1 MHGVRTPASLVGPGA
16 QKSPHRTDMHEPDGT
31 GRRPPIGSEF
41 PSLPAIAEAA
51 SSSAKTPGRRGPSS
65 VACAVVVETLVPVV
79 VALAAAV
86 CIPGPNV
93 VAVVVASVRD
103 RRAGLWTAFGVAS
116 GDMIWA
122 TAAMAG
128 VGVLL
133 AQSRPVF
140 MALKWLGA
148 AYLLVQAVRL
158 WRDRGEAADGEADA
172 PAGRPF
178 LRGVVVDLA
187 NPKAALFFTSLYAS
201 LLPAHLDLG
210 MALAVMAATAVV
222 DYGWYL
228 ALALALSRTPAQRA
242 YRRASRAISRAAAGL
257 MGALGVRLALSG

>member
-1 MHGVRTPASLVGPGA
+1 M
-16 QKSPHRTDMHEPDGT
+16 
-31 GRRPPIGSEF
+31 
-41 PSLPAIAEAA
+41 
-51 SSSAKTPGRRGPSS
+51 
-65 VACAVVVETLVPVV
+65 VETLVPVV

-103 RRAGLWTAFGVAS
+103 RRAGLWTALGVAS

-128 VGVLL
+128 IGVLL

-158 WRDRGEAADGEADA
+158 WRERGEAPDAEADA
-172 PAGRPF
+172 PTGRRPF
-178 LRGVVVDLA
+178 LRGVLIDLA
-187 NPKAALFFTSLYAS
+187 NPKAALFFTSLYVS
-201 LLPAHLDLG
+201 LLPAHLDPG
-210 MALAVMAATAVV
+210 MALAVMAATAAV

-228 ALALALSRTPAQRA
+228 SLALALSRTPAQRA
-242 YRRASRAISRAAAGL
+242 YRRASRAISRVAAGL
-257 MGALGVRLALSG
+257 MGALGLRLALSG